1 LSYIRAS
8 SDCASPSN
16 PAENYEEIVKTVFAY
31 LRLLV
36 DAPSATQAQTFDEC
50 ATLASLSFRFA
61 EKSSSPADDAS
72 DLASQLSGPWPKDW
86 TLSQQYL
93 MREFDERQVRDV
105 IARLADISKV
115 KGLLAGQKLP
125 TSMAGRSWDQKEKVY
140 GTEYLVER
148 FSEDL
153 VKAVR
158 LSVGHFCLSNV

>member
-1 LSYIRAS
+1 M
-8 SDCASPSN
+8 N
-16 PAENYEEIVKTVFAY
+16 
-31 LRLLV
+31 
-36 DAPSATQAQTFDEC
+36 APSASQAQTFDEC

-105 IARLADISKV
+105 IAHLANIDEV
-115 KGLLAGQKLP
+115 KGTLAGQKLP
-125 TSMAGRSWDQKEKVY
+125 KSMTGRTWDKKEKIY
-140 GTEYLVER
+140 GTEYLIER

-158 LSVGHFCLSNV
+158 PAYPPYSPVLAS